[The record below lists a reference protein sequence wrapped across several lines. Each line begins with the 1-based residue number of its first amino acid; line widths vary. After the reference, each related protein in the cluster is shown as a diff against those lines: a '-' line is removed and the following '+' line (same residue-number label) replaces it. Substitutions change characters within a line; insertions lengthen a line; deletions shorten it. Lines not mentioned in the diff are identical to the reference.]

1 MGEYGTRQSVTSSLV
16 PAVDSSAVTRFV
28 QGFVRKVS
36 APLWTEARR
45 RATKRLVFGE
55 SAPFFALVGVTLVSG
70 SQQGLVTKEDELE
83 ALCCNVRVSIHLC
96 CYFPV
101 FHNTVTVICT
111 FADGCVCHS

>member
-1 MGEYGTRQSVTSSLV
+1 MGENGTRQSVTSSLV
-16 PAVDSSAVTRFV
+16 PAVDSSSVTRFV

-55 SAPFFALVGVTLVSG
+55 NAPFFALVGVTLASG

-83 ALCCNVRVSIHLC
+83 ALCCNVRVSI
-96 CYFPV
+96 
-101 FHNTVTVICT
+101 
-111 FADGCVCHS
+111 